1 MLQKMGQELN
11 KDGSGNGNELQK
23 IAEEM
28 EQIERDIVNQKIS
41 PETLM
46 RQQDILV
53 RLLKAEEAERTRGE
67 DDKRKSESGDQNLQS
82 VPMRYSE
89 YQLKKQRELEML
101 KTVPPS
107 LKPYYRGKV
116 NEYFNNLER

>member
-1 MLQKMGQELN
+1 T
-11 KDGSGNGNELQK
+11 
-23 IAEEM
+23 
-28 EQIERDIVNQKIS
+28 
-41 PETLM
+41 PETMM
-46 RQQDILV
+46 RQQDILI

-82 VPMRYSE
+82 VPMKFSE
-89 YQLKKQRELEML
+89 YQLQKQRELEML

-107 LKPYYRGKV
+107 LKPYYRDKV